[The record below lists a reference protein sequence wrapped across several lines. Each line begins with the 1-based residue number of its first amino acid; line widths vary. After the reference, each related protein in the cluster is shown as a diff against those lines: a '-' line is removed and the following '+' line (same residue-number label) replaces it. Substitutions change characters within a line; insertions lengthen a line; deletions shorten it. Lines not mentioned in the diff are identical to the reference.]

1 VTAIHVHSGLRH
13 SVRSR
18 YCHGCEGN

>member
-1 VTAIHVHSGLRH
+1 VTTIHVHSGLRH

>member
-1 VTAIHVHSGLRH
+1 VTTTHVYSGLRH

-18 YCHGCEGN
+18 YCHGCKGN